1 MNFSKYLNWKSAVIF
16 LLATGAFF
24 FFYSRSKEKKKLD
37 LSLGSDVAKKL
48 VLPQDVLKKF
58 PLSYVRIK
66 EKGIYEEI
74 ILPGVVSYDLEN
86 MAKVGSRVT
95 GRIDEVFVKEGDYVV
110 KGSSLASV
118 SSVELSRVEANF
130 LKARARLDAVKLQ
143 ADRAKE
149 LFEKK
154 ITSAKEYEL
163 ATMDF
168 KTVKTE
174 LDTNQ
179 LALETFG
186 LTKQEIRE
194 LEGGKFFSKNLTLRS
209 PIKGTVT
216 DRKAING
223 QSVSIKENLFTI
235 ANLTKLWIL
244 LDVYEKDLH
253 SVKIGAE
260 AIVHA
265 LGNKDEEFKARVAYV
280 GDVIDSSKKT
290 AGIRLEVNNK
300 EYRLRPGQSV
310 SAKVQ
315 GLISESK
322 SRRILVVPASALHKI
337 ENKPI
342 LFIAN
347 ADGSFEAREV
357 VAGDYIDNDV
367 EIKSGV
373 SVDANIVNEGSFLLK
388 SEYLK

>member
-1 MNFSKYLNWKSAVIF
+1 MYF
-16 LLATGAFF
+16 LYAKFKG
-24 FFYSRSKEKKKLD
+24 KKKLD
-37 LSLGSDVAKKL
+37 LSLNTESSQKII
-48 VLPQDVLKKF
+48 LPQDVLKKF

-66 EKGIYEEI
+66 ERGIYEEI

-86 MAKVGSRVT
+86 MAKVGSRVS
-95 GRIDEVFVKEGDYVV
+95 GRVDEVYVKEGDYVT
-110 KGSSLASV
+110 KGSSLASI

-130 LKARARLDAVKLQ
+130 LKAKARLDAVKLQ
-143 ADRAKE
+143 AERAKE

-154 ITSAKEYEL
+154 IISAKEYEL
-163 ATMDF
+163 AMMEY

-186 LTKQEIRE
+186 LSKKEIQE
-194 LEGGKFFSKNLTLRS
+194 LEAGKFFSRNLMLRS

-216 DRKAING
+216 DRKAILG
-223 QSVSIKENLFTI
+223 QSVSIKENLFTV

-253 SVKIGAE
+253 SVRIGAE
-260 AIVHA
+260 AFVHA
-265 LGNKDEEFKARVAYV
+265 LGNRDEEFKARVAYV
-280 GDVIDSSKKT
+280 GDVIDSAKKT
-290 AGIRLEVNNK
+290 AEIRLEVSNK
-300 EYRLRPGQSV
+300 ENRLRPGQSV

-322 SRRILVVPASALHKI
+322 SRKILVVPASALHKI

-347 ADGSFEAREV
+347 MDGSFEAREV
-357 VAGDYIDNDV
+357 VAGDFIDGDV